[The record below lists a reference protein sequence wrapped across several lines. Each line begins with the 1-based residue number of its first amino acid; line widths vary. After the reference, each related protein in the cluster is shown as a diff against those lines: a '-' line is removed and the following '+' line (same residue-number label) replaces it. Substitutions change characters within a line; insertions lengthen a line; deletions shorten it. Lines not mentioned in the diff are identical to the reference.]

1 MFNQYTNNIPYL
13 TYPELVR
20 LNKKAKEKNFNQSLK
35 ENFIERL
42 EKSLKFPILFSMVH
56 NDSEMRCKVTF
67 GPTPTSNTT
76 DMKEGL
82 LDMTFDDFNGL
93 PKYNKV

>member
-1 MFNQYTNNIPYL
+1 MI
-13 TYPELVR
+13 
-20 LNKKAKEKNFNQSLK
+20 
-35 ENFIERL
+35 
-42 EKSLKFPILFSMVH
+42 H